1 MTDPAKDPRIV
12 LAALAR
18 SHPVL
23 ELGTLDLC
31 FLAALQLQAAGAGLS
46 AFDEQK
52 LVEVFEQVCAL
63 LEPRAESPRRRASH
77 AIQRLRDQKL
87 LARVDGAGVMRA
99 GEFALTRLAAGIV
112 ESYLEDESLTRE
124 NLTQLTRTLRV
135 SLADILTRASAA
147 SSAEDWRGGIEGPL
161 RVTVSDL
168 VSGIE
173 RRQRSLDLE
182 QQAFQVQIAKL
193 LESDWFGA
201 VDQCLDLLESTS
213 RTLAELNEILLRVAH
228 ELSSLLQDI
237 QEVAVVA
244 QADDAEAAVQRVMEQ
259 VDRISAWGAARQR
272 AWSEY
277 YQYVHRYLC
286 DVVRLDPSRAL
297 IQRLREQLSQHSA
310 RPFALAVAAAPAPR
324 LLREVEPFKDDK
336 PKVSRPRAERE
347 RTPTDNDAVDQHAI
361 VEELVQGALSRG
373 STGLRDVTQQVSAE
387 TAGELQ
393 FVTAGRVAQVVARLA
408 KTRADRD
415 RPWVSVHDGL
425 VIEDWAISQRES
437 DAVNTVQ
444 TTEEPNA
451 TGTDGSHD

>member
-1 MTDPAKDPRIV
+1 MTAPAKDPKLV

-18 SHPVL
+18 SQPAL

-31 FLAALQLQAAGAGLS
+31 FLSALPLQAEGAALS
-46 AFDEQK
+46 AFNEEK
-52 LVEVFEQVCAL
+52 LSEVFEQVCAL
-63 LEPRAESPRRRASH
+63 LEPRADYVKRRATH

-87 LARVDGAGVMRA
+87 LARVDGAGVLRA

-124 NLTQLTRTLRV
+124 NLTQLTRSLRV
-135 SLADILTRASAA
+135 SLAEILTRAGEAQ
-147 SSAEDWRGGIEGPL
+147 AEADWKNGVEAPL
-161 RVTVSDL
+161 RVSVSDL

-182 QQAFQVQIAKL
+182 QQAFQAQIAKL

-201 VDQCLDLLESTS
+201 VDQCLELLESTS
-213 RTLAELNEILLRVAH
+213 RTLTELNEILLRDAH

-237 QEVAVVA
+237 QEITVSA
-244 QADDAEAAVQRVMEQ
+244 QQEAAEAAVERVMEQ
-259 VDRISAWGAARQR
+259 VDRIRAWGAARQR

-297 IQRLREQLSQHSA
+297 IQRLREQLSQHTA
-310 RPFALAVAAAPAPR
+310 RPFALSVAAAGSPR
-324 LLREVEPFKDDK
+324 LLREIEPFKDDK

-347 RTPTDNDAVDQHAI
+347 RPPSDNDAVDQHAI

-373 STGLRDVTQQVSAE
+373 PSGLCEVTQQVSAE
-387 TAGELQ
+387 TPGELQ

-408 KTRADRD
+408 RTTIDRD

-425 VIEDWAISQRES
+425 VIEEWKIAKGAARD
-437 DAVNTVQ
+437 
-444 TTEEPNA
+444 
-451 TGTDGSHD
+451 